1 MSWTY
6 VVVWIIA
13 LLATLPLAPS
23 ILQAVEQATGKW
35 ITAVAVFALSGLF
48 LVAIVSRMKR
58 TGKTAIADLTVPVA
72 AAALVIGSTIISTTP
87 AEGLHFFQ
95 YGVLGA
101 LTFRAM
107 SHRTQNVGIY
117 IGAAI
122 LGGIVGTIDEA
133 IQWVLPNRYWDI
145 RDIAFNFSGAVLAQI
160 VIAATLRPAYV
171 RFRPTRSTVIRL
183 SRLALVAVVLFGGSL
198 LNTPQRIDWYTEKV
212 PVLAAL
218 LRNATVM
225 AEYGFLYADP
235 EIGRFRSR
243 LSADDLRQGDVALG
257 SKLGP
262 ELELLRAADGYR
274 QFLDLHQVLA
284 NPFAYE
290 AAVHLARR
298 DQHTRRASEIETAA
312 AAEITPSLRN
322 ERRHAYTTAYRE
334 NEILERYFAVTL
346 QQSTFRW
353 SDPEKQAFAQK
364 NDPRTRFESTV
375 GKHLFTVITEKTV
388 VLMTAFLL
396 AALIALDLVTWRAN
410 ARQQ

>member
-6 VVVWIIA
+6 VVVWITA

-23 ILQAVEQATGKW
+23 ILQAVEQAIGKW

-48 LVAIVSRMKR
+48 LVAIVSRLKR
-58 TGKTAIADLTVPVA
+58 TGKTAIADLAVPVSA
-72 AAALVIGSTIISTTP
+72 SALVIGSTIISTTP

-107 SHRTQNVGIY
+107 SHRTQDVGIY
-117 IGAAI
+117 VGAAI

-133 IQWVLPNRYWDI
+133 IQWTLPNRYWDI

-160 VIAATLRPAYV
+160 FIAATLRPAYF

-225 AEYGFLYADP
+225 AEYGFLYTDP

-243 LSADDLRQGDVALG
+243 LSADDLLQGD
-257 SKLGP
+257 
-262 ELELLRAADGYR
+262 
-274 QFLDLHQVLA
+274 
-284 NPFAYE
+284 
-290 AAVHLARR
+290 RR
-298 DQHTRRASEIETAA
+298 SRI
-312 AAEITPSLRN
+312 
-322 ERRHAYTTAYRE
+322 
-334 NEILERYFAVTL
+334 
-346 QQSTFRW
+346 
-353 SDPEKQAFAQK
+353 
-364 NDPRTRFESTV
+364 
-375 GKHLFTVITEKTV
+375 
-388 VLMTAFLL
+388 
-396 AALIALDLVTWRAN
+396 
-410 ARQQ
+410 